1 MWFGLALDSRFSSV
15 NRQVRMQMVGEIGS
29 KEKGSLNV
37 QISLKA
43 MVPVIPKTPIA
54 RQELEE
60 DLTRIRCVGLL
71 NKPWN
76 IKDEGLVRELVEG
89 ALNQFNHTVRCKPE
103 KWTALVWRETY
114 GFKPE
119 GYRWASRTD
128 KYIVSQFS
136 KSVNPKD
143 GYAVSDCDD
152 FRTKQVLEMM
162 IPILYPEKP
171 TWVIVTVGNTVFGA
185 LMGDRPVDWG
195 LLIYNVV
202 ARMVGLVSKGKP
214 TMVCPFIFHLY
225 KERQVLRAPE
235 LATYTLAMEM
245 IKYDCTPDP
254 EPLEWATIP
263 SYSGS
268 DRPRLTSTPEKSKKK
283 KTPTKRRSESS
294 TQRQDQDPEEPSAS
308 EVERNA

>member
-1 MWFGLALDSRFSSV
+1 
-15 NRQVRMQMVGEIGS
+15 
-29 KEKGSLNV
+29 
-37 QISLKA
+37 

-54 RQELEE
+54 RRELEE
-60 DLTRIRCVGLL
+60 DLMRIGCVGLL

-89 ALNQFNHTVRCKPE
+89 APKQFDHTVRCKSE
-103 KWTALVWRETY
+103 KWTALVWREIY

-119 GYRWASRTD
+119 TYGWTSRTD
-128 KYIVSQFS
+128 KYIVGQFS

-143 GYAVSDCDD
+143 GYTVNDCDD
-152 FRTKQVLEMM
+152 VLAKQVLEFL

-171 TWVIVTVGNTVFGA
+171 TRVTVTVRNTIFGA
-185 LMGDRPVDWG
+185 LLGDRPIDWG
-195 LLIYNVV
+195 VLIYDVV

-214 TMVCPFIFHLY
+214 TMVCPFMFHLY
-225 KERQVLRAPE
+225 KERQVLRVPE

-254 EPLEWATIP
+254 EPPERATTP

-268 DRPRLTSTPEKSKKK
+268 GRP
-283 KTPTKRRSESS
+283 
-294 TQRQDQDPEEPSAS
+294 
-308 EVERNA
+308 